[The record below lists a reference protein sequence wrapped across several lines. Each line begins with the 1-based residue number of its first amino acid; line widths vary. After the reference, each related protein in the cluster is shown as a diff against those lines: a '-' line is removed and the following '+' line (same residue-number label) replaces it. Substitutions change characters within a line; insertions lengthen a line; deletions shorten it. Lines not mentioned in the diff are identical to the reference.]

1 MSSRRTLAGEG
12 RSGPASSS
20 AGASHADR
28 AESAR
33 GASARDAG
41 KASSSAGQTT
51 GVVELAA
58 LENHKENIQPLR
70 SGHSA
75 AALAER
81 YADQAE
87 PASDS
92 RSAAAPRAS
101 GRRAGAPPASAPA
114 PAASHSVSE
123 SRNRLEAE
131 CAQREAALA
140 RVPDTADDPLDAY
153 VQHVRWVEQHL
164 STDHASY
171 MRTLEAAMRRFRK
184 DVRYS
189 NDLRHLQLWIRVA
202 RRTATPIDIFK
213 YLSVNNIGQVFAL
226 YYEEYA
232 AMMETNQRFD
242 EARTILQEGIAKRAQ
257 PIDRLTRLLSE
268 FEKRRADA
276 EAEGTAADDAGEAD
290 DGQSENGPRQPLARV
305 SGSSRGIASKSNAW
319 SSIDTEEQRRKENVR
334 EATKWAGATLP
345 QKQPAVLPIEKM
357 EVFHD
362 ESPAK
367 PPARSGNPSLKLQEV
382 PVRASVSVVRALE
395 RESMPEPSSQLS
407 APQQSSSQRPSS
419 QLTEQRRPSSK
430 ISKNGTAAPA
440 LQSAA
445 AAEPERKKPPTGPAA
460 YGWRQDLV
468 IVDGVERSLE
478 EARAS
483 LPRYQFV
490 PIKQESPTRFVDAEI
505 DEDKEYGSRSIIEP
519 DSPTHSASHG
529 ISESTAAAA
538 AAAAAAIVAA
548 SPIRRTSPTAAS
560 SGSQPPKARQVAS
573 PTINTKAAM
582 ADIFEMFSAPLA
594 GEDSGADA
602 DSATQRGTA
611 ADASGSAAPG
621 TAWDDEDETISSRVY
636 RPSADQLKIGVFR
649 DSDDDGAYV
658 SEAQQQQQQQHHA
671 PPARD
676 SVRGESRPA
685 LGRADRADRSRSGRA
700 FGVHPDENAQSTR
713 IRVPLSEEPGLRSR
727 SGAAG
732 GDSAAGA
739 SGRRPLQMQTHS
751 TPYHAARKSDALGE
765 AGTTQRTGIGSEGM
779 PGVRTRV
786 VLGRQLDPMTP
797 ITEANS
803 ELDRTIGGLSTVR
816 SRGTL
821 SGASATILEEPDD
834 TMAYRQGATSD
845 GFGAMLGGAST
856 SADVFNSFH
865 FNPEDADP
873 QSHFAIL
880 ADAKDEYDD
889 SEQPCAAQ
897 DVQGARQK
905 ARQLAA
911 RSLQVDNPCD
921 PYTSEVRSKL
931 LAEWQSRDD
940 FGVTVPAFVAAQAPM
955 PNLHE
960 IARNKLPAEIALNH
974 FGTLSVIGRLGNGG
988 YGHVLLVRREMDSL
1002 QDLLEDNIEDLLND
1016 DLDDLDEESDART
1029 SAKASKTPGND
1040 MFAIKIQ
1047 SPPSLWEH
1055 YILSHVERRL
1065 HARARRS
1072 VVRCHSA
1079 HQFQNATCLVLD
1091 HCRYGSIL
1099 DALNSD
1105 PSSTFLVDGAGFN
1118 EALAMFWTIEML
1130 RVVESL
1136 HAARIVHGDI
1146 KADNLMLRFDSDAGR
1161 QAAIL
1166 ESQYH
1171 ADGSGGWEHRGL
1183 VLIDWGQA
1191 IDLECF
1197 DDGQMFITPAAGNAG
1212 AAPELVAR
1220 KRASLARAGRSTTA
1234 FDEAVECLEVRTG
1247 RPWRHQPDWYGIAG
1261 VAHLMLFRADMQVAA
1276 QEKDGSAGM
1285 SVHLSIKRPF
1295 KRQWQ
1300 TALWS
1305 RLFDVLLNSG
1315 AYGDTVLTEVAAV
1328 RSDMQV
1334 WLEGASTKGSTML
1347 RGLLNAV
1354 QSAAMERRRGTA
1366 R

>member
-362 ESPAK
+362 E
-367 PPARSGNPSLKLQEV
+367 
-382 PVRASVSVVRALE
+382 
-395 RESMPEPSSQLS
+395 
-407 APQQSSSQRPSS
+407 
-419 QLTEQRRPSSK
+419 
-430 ISKNGTAAPA
+430 
-440 LQSAA
+440 
-445 AAEPERKKPPTGPAA
+445 
-460 YGWRQDLV
+460 
-468 IVDGVERSLE
+468 
-478 EARAS
+478 
-483 LPRYQFV
+483 
-490 PIKQESPTRFVDAEI
+490 
-505 DEDKEYGSRSIIEP
+505 
-519 DSPTHSASHG
+519 
-529 ISESTAAAA
+529 
-538 AAAAAAIVAA
+538 
-548 SPIRRTSPTAAS
+548 
-560 SGSQPPKARQVAS
+560 VAS

-676 SVRGESRPA
+676 S
-685 LGRADRADRSRSGRA
+685 
-700 FGVHPDENAQSTR
+700 
-713 IRVPLSEEPGLRSR
+713 
-727 SGAAG
+727 
-732 GDSAAGA
+732 
-739 SGRRPLQMQTHS
+739 THS

-779 PGVRTRV
+779 PG
-786 VLGRQLDPMTP
+786 LDPMTP